1 MSKAFA
7 VISLLISA
15 YATTGVDGSL
25 GTCLREVFF
34 GQDTNSEPY
43 TPKEAFGM
51 TREARL
57 MLVVDRLHER
67 DIEDDGLDMIIP
79 AGGGII
85 NIADLV
91 GIGNGNTG
99 SNLET
104 QAPAI
109 TTTAAE
115 STSASTTSKPASS
128 STKAPESSTTTTTTA
143 AVVASETTSGDT
155 DSQPAV
161 LSSGTYSQEPSDT
174 VYTCK
179 SDFIDFSQR
188 DAMSKFSLVW
198 CPENAYQTDN
208 SVVWRLTQ
216 ECGMT
221 MVYPWDFH
229 YGKIEGRVRIGPGS
243 GVVTAMILMGPP
255 PSDEI
260 DFEWVGKDV
269 THVQTMYYV
278 QAHRVDVLPEVF
290 GIDQQGNGDLSTTFQ
305 NYAIELNKD
314 SVKWYLNGQLLR
326 TLNKKTQEFPTYA
339 NRARMGIWDGT
350 QTSGWAGT
358 VDWSQGPFTAEMQWF
373 NFTPYC

>member
-1 MSKAFA
+1 M
-7 VISLLISA
+7 
-15 YATTGVDGSL
+15 TGHVKY
-25 GTCLREVFF
+25 
-34 GQDTNSEPY
+34 Q
-43 TPKEAFGM
+43 K
-51 TREARL
+51 
-57 MLVVDRLHER
+57 LHER

-115 STSASTTSKPASS
+115 STSALTTSKPASS
-128 STKAPESSTTTTTTA
+128 STKAPESSTTTTTTLLRLL
-143 AVVASETTSGDT
+143 
-155 DSQPAV
+155 QKPHPAT
-161 LSSGTYSQEPSDT
+161 LIHSLLFYLA
-174 VYTCK
+174 

-188 DAMSKFSLVW
+188 DAMK
-198 CPENAYQTDN
+198 NAYQTDN